1 MSGCRSSAKFR
12 VLPTVAL
19 NCSVIV
25 SKLPMLGF
33 SYWRFL
39 FAGLT
44 LGCLLRLIHGKDN
57 FPFKVQSSRTNVSGG
72 ETVGLGKHLKRK
84 LYVRARKK
92 KHRTAR
98 RVTLQ
103 DTIVTMKYH
112 WVCSVELKT
121 GVCGEAY
128 PHQVS

>member
-1 MSGCRSSAKFR
+1 MQF
-12 VLPTVAL
+12 
-19 NCSVIV
+19 
-25 SKLPMLGF
+25 
-33 SYWRFL
+33 
-39 FAGLT
+39 
-44 LGCLLRLIHGKDN
+44 
-57 FPFKVQSSRTNVSGG
+57 SRTNVSGG
-72 ETVGLGKHLKRK
+72 ETVGLEKHLKRK
-84 LYVRARKK
+84 LYIRARKE